1 MKVPNIGIDFNKMA
15 QMQGKHALTVPLKEN
30 RLANLLWNDHAVD
43 CYITEKGRIIDG
55 GGIRGNQDY
64 IANGFQK
71 ILNQLE
77 DLKVEKFDIMQTMI
91 NKTFKK

>member
-1 MKVPNIGIDFNKMA
+1 MKVQNVGIDFNKMA
-15 QMQGKHALTVPLKEN
+15 QMQNKNIVTMPLKEN
-30 RLANLLWNDHAVD
+30 KLANILWNDHAVD

-71 ILNQLE
+71 ILNKLE
-77 DLKVEKFDIMQTMI
+77 TLKAENF
-91 NKTFKK
+91 KTK